1 MILACH
7 HITKEFPERTVLSD
21 VTFHLEKGDKAAIV
35 GVNGAGKTTLLKIIT
50 GQMAPDEGSVSVT
63 RGMSVGYLAQ
73 NQEFSS
79 DSTIYEE
86 LLSVKKYLQDME
98 RELARKEKLM
108 TTVKGE
114 ALTQLVSDYTDLL
127 NRFEQENGY
136 AYKGE
141 ITGVLRGLGFGDED
155 FDQRVSTL
163 SGGQKTRVA
172 LGKLLLAHPD
182 IILLDEPT
190 NHLDLGSIRW
200 LETYLMNYRGTVIL
214 VSHDRYFLDRT
225 VTKIVEI
232 ENGKAVMFNGNYTV
246 YSQRREAMREAQ
258 KAAYLNNQAEIR
270 HQEEVI
276 EKLRRFNREK
286 SIKRAESREKMLQ
299 RMEVINKPFE
309 LRDDMRLTF
318 TPCIRSG
325 REVLS
330 VEDLAKSFDDKH
342 LFSGLSFKIRR
353 GEHVALIGDNGTGK
367 TTILRILNGLLEPDA
382 GTVRTGTNVHI
393 GYYDQEHHVLHDD
406 KTVFEEIADEY
417 PAMTNTAVRNVL
429 ASFLFTGEDVFKLI
443 RDLSGGEKGRVS
455 LAKLMLSEANFL
467 ILDEPTNPLDIVSKE
482 VLENALDSYEG
493 TVLYVSHDRYF
504 INRTASRILSLTQN
518 VLLNYPGNNAESAPE
533 KFIGNYDYYME
544 KSAQIED
551 VLLADAMQEAGIA
564 PRAKTA
570 RQQEDRPQSSSKED
584 WKRMRE
590 EQAKQRKAENDFK
603 KCEEEIARLEE
614 QSAALDEE
622 MALPANSTNAAR
634 LGELIK
640 QKEAVSEKLT
650 HLYEKWEILSEAL

>member
-299 RMEVINKPFE
+299 RMEVVNKPFE

-318 TPCIRSG
+318 TPCIRS
-325 REVLS
+325 
-330 VEDLAKSFDDKH
+330 
-342 LFSGLSFKIRR
+342 
-353 GEHVALIGDNGTGK
+353 
-367 TTILRILNGLLEPDA
+367 
-382 GTVRTGTNVHI
+382 
-393 GYYDQEHHVLHDD
+393 
-406 KTVFEEIADEY
+406 
-417 PAMTNTAVRNVL
+417 
-429 ASFLFTGEDVFKLI
+429 
-443 RDLSGGEKGRVS
+443 
-455 LAKLMLSEANFL
+455 
-467 ILDEPTNPLDIVSKE
+467 
-482 VLENALDSYEG
+482 
-493 TVLYVSHDRYF
+493 
-504 INRTASRILSLTQN
+504 
-518 VLLNYPGNNAESAPE
+518 
-533 KFIGNYDYYME
+533 
-544 KSAQIED
+544 
-551 VLLADAMQEAGIA
+551 
-564 PRAKTA
+564 
-570 RQQEDRPQSSSKED
+570 
-584 WKRMRE
+584 
-590 EQAKQRKAENDFK
+590 
-603 KCEEEIARLEE
+603 
-614 QSAALDEE
+614 
-622 MALPANSTNAAR
+622 
-634 LGELIK
+634 
-640 QKEAVSEKLT
+640 
-650 HLYEKWEILSEAL
+650 